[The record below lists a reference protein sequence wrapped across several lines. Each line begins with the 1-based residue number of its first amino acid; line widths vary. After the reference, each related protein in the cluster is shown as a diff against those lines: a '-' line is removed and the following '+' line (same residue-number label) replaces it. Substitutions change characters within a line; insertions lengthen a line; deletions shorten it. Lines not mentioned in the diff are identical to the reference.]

1 MKVRKTFSFTLK
13 VLAVVVVLLLL
24 ATAVINYNSY
34 LQNKIIGMATDAIK
48 KELNAEVHIGS
59 VGVNLLGQRA
69 SINDVVL
76 KDQQNHDLLKAKE
89 IWGNLRLLPL
99 LCGQVVL
106 KECRA
111 SDVDV
116 LVIKPE
122 EGPANYQFILDATK
136 KDKKSGKGKEK
147 KKSTAFKLDLRH
159 AQLKHLN
166 VKYNDEN
173 FLLENAI
180 YTFWRGKHKLTVHHL
195 QTDLTQHLKSDT
207 IVWHFDTGMATAS
220 LAADGKKHVDFKG
233 LKVSS
238 DNDKPRRN
246 TNKPH
251 RGAYD
256 RGHLNITADM
266 GIDILHYGKD
276 TLTARLTR
284 CCAIDTLTGIDFKN
298 VTTEISV
305 IGKQI
310 HLSNLFIQQASTK
323 IKVPAAEI
331 MLPDKK
337 KETSLSYR
345 ADNITARAVLKDISR
360 PFAPVLNRFSIPLN
374 LKVNLSGT
382 NQGMDFRNIH
392 VNTDDQKL
400 VVNATGTMCN
410 LDKGHDLA
418 LHFDVHDM
426 VAKPG
431 IKDKIINQFTGKK
444 YMMYQVYA
452 LGVIK
457 YHGSFDIL
465 WRKEQFRGLLNTE
478 KGDVDF
484 DFQLDGE
491 TQYLTGRANTNMLEL
506 GELFDLKRLG
516 NIDCSATFNI
526 DYSKQRTAE
535 IRKEKGGKL
544 PIGKVTAD
552 IRKVDYRSISL
563 KNIVTVIESDGAVA
577 EGDVTLKG
585 NLTNLMLQFSFTNT
599 TEMHK
604 MKVKPRLKFR
614 KMFED

>member
-1 MKVRKTFSFTLK
+1 MKVKKTFSLTLK
-13 VLAVVVVLLLL
+13 VLATVVVVLLL
-24 ATAVINYNSY
+24 ATAVICHSSY
-34 LQNKIIGMATDAIK
+34 VQNKIIGMATDAIK
-48 KELNAEVHIGS
+48 KELNAEVQIGS

-76 KDQQNHDLLKAKE
+76 KDQQNRDMLKVKK

-99 LCGQVVL
+99 LRGQVVL
-106 KECRA
+106 KECKL

-116 LVIKPE
+116 LVVQPE
-122 EGPANYQFILDATK
+122 DGPANYQFILDATK
-136 KDKKSGKGKEK
+136 KDKKHGKDKEK
-147 KKSTAFKLDLRH
+147 KKSSAFQLDMRH

-166 VKYNDEN
+166 VRYNDKN
-173 FLLENAI
+173 IQLENAI

-195 QTDLTQHLKSDT
+195 QTEMTQHLKTDT
-207 IVWHFDTGMATAS
+207 ILWHFDTGMVTAS
-220 LAADGKKHVDFKG
+220 LAADGKKHVDIKG

-246 TNKPH
+246 TNRPH

-256 RGHLNITADM
+256 RGHLNMIADM

-276 TLTARLTR
+276 TLRARLTK
-284 CCAIDTLTGIDFKN
+284 CSVSDTVTGIDLKN
-298 VTTEISV
+298 MTTDIAV
-305 IGKQI
+305 IGKRV
-310 HLSNLFIQQASTK
+310 HLSNLLIQHTSTK
-323 IKVPAAEI
+323 IKVPAADLI
-331 MLPDKK
+331 LPDKK
-337 KETSLSYR
+337 KGTTLSYR
-345 ADNITARAVLKDISR
+345 ADNITGRVMLKDISR
-360 PFAPVLNRFSIPLN
+360 PFAPVLKRFSIPLN

-382 NQGMDFRNIH
+382 NQGMNFRGIH

-400 VVNATGTMCN
+400 VVNATGIMSN
-410 LDKGHDLA
+410 MDKGRDLS

-465 WRKEQFRGLLNTE
+465 WRKEQFRGIMNTE
-478 KGDVDF
+478 KGDIDF
-484 DFQLDGE
+484 DFQLDGN
-491 TQYLTGRANTNMLEL
+491 TQYLSGRANTNMLKL
-506 GELFDLKRLG
+506 GELFDLKKLG
-516 NIDCSATFNI
+516 IIDCSATFNI

-585 NLTNLMLQFSFTNT
+585 NLTHLMLQFSFTNT

>member
-1 MKVRKTFSFTLK
+1 MKVKKTFSLTLK
-13 VLAVVVVLLLL
+13 VLATVVVVLLL
-24 ATAVINYNSY
+24 ATAVICHSSY
-34 LQNKIIGMATDAIK
+34 VQNKIIGMATDAIK
-48 KELNAEVHIGS
+48 KELNAEVQIGS

-76 KDQQNHDLLKAKE
+76 KDQQNRDMLKVKK

-99 LCGQVVL
+99 LRGQVVL
-106 KECRA
+106 KECKL

-116 LVIKPE
+116 LVVQPE
-122 EGPANYQFILDATK
+122 DGPANYQFILDATK
-136 KDKKSGKGKEK
+136 KDKKHGKDKEK
-147 KKSTAFKLDLRH
+147 KKSSAFQLDMRH

-166 VKYNDEN
+166 VRYNDKN
-173 FLLENAI
+173 IQLENAI

-195 QTDLTQHLKSDT
+195 QTEMTQHLKTDT
-207 IVWHFDTGMATAS
+207 ILWHFDTGMVTAS
-220 LAADGKKHVDFKG
+220 LAADGKKHVDIKG

-246 TNKPH
+246 TNRPH

-256 RGHLNITADM
+256 RGHLNMIADM

-276 TLTARLTR
+276 TLRARLTK
-284 CCAIDTLTGIDFKN
+284 CSVSDTVTGIDLKN
-298 VTTEISV
+298 MTTDIAV
-305 IGKQI
+305 IGKRV
-310 HLSNLFIQQASTK
+310 HLSNLLIQQTSTK
-323 IKVPAAEI
+323 IKVPAADLI
-331 MLPDKK
+331 LPDKK
-337 KETSLSYR
+337 KGTTLSYR
-345 ADNITARAVLKDISR
+345 ADNITGRVMLKDISR
-360 PFAPVLNRFSIPLN
+360 PFAPVLKRFSIPLN

-382 NQGMDFRNIH
+382 NQGMNFRGIH

-400 VVNATGTMCN
+400 VVNATGIMSN
-410 LDKGHDLA
+410 MDKGRDLS

-465 WRKEQFRGLLNTE
+465 WRKEQFRGIMNTE
-478 KGDVDF
+478 KGDIDF
-484 DFQLDGE
+484 DFQLDGN
-491 TQYLTGRANTNMLEL
+491 TQYLSGRANTNMLKL
-506 GELFDLKRLG
+506 GELFDLKKLG
-516 NIDCSATFNI
+516 IIDCSATFNI

-585 NLTNLMLQFSFTNT
+585 NLTHLMLQFSFTNT